1 MITPNIDLPETL
13 RALLAQADSLP
24 AAQLQASTGM
34 SQASVSMALS
44 QLGLAVH
51 KLGAARST
59 RYALTQPI
67 LGLAAQQPVRYGA
80 DAGNGLFG
88 LLTLL
93 HNGDVHV
100 RGPGRSE
107 WLGHNAL
114 PWFLSSLRPQGFL
127 GREYTKLRP
136 DFPPDPDDWTVPQVL
151 YMAANHVIESPGAFD
166 IGVNRSVYVDPS
178 VDARDTTQ
186 LAALYDTLAS
196 HAGQGLPAGSS
207 AGGEQPKFVTQISS
221 PEVAHVIVKFSPPRG
236 TPFGERWHDLLQLEH
251 LANEVLLANGIDTA
265 HTRIIQSPQRTYLQ
279 SQRFDR
285 IGTTGKR
292 HVVAASAVHDEF
304 VKAPRLHWVATC
316 EALVAQKLL
325 PAPELRTVACTY
337 LFGQYIGNSDMHFGN
352 LSFFVDDVMKP
363 QFTVTP
369 VYDMLPMQWRP
380 NIHSGALD
388 ADPVRAQPQPVG
400 TTQEAALARQWA
412 VDYWQQ
418 ASTLPGLSAQLRQ
431 VGVVNLQRLQ
441 SQFAEV

>member
-1 MITPNIDLPETL
+1 MIVSNIDLIETL
-13 RALLAQADSLP
+13 RSLLAQADSLS
-24 AAQLQASTGM
+24 AAQLQAATGM
-34 SQASVSMALS
+34 SQASVSNALG
-44 QLGLAVH
+44 QLGAAVH

-80 DAGNGLFG
+80 EVGNGLFG

-100 RGPGRSE
+100 RGPGRAQ
-107 WLGHNAL
+107 WLGHKAL

-151 YMAANHVIESPGAFD
+151 YVAVNHVKESPGAFD
-166 IGVNRSVYVDPS
+166 IGVNRSVYIGPS
-178 VDARDTTQ
+178 VDARDATQ
-186 LAALYDTLAS
+186 LAALYDSLAS

-207 AGGEQPKFVTQISS
+207 AGGEQPKFVTQVSG
-221 PEVAHVIVKFSPPRG
+221 PEAGHVIVKFSPPRG

-251 LANEVLLANGIDTA
+251 LANEVLRANGVDAA
-265 HTRIIQSPQRTYLQ
+265 HTRLVQSPQRTYLQ

-285 IGTTGKR
+285 IGPLGKR

-304 VKAPRLHWVATC
+304 VKTPRLHWVASC
-316 EALVAQKLL
+316 EALVAHKLL
-325 PAPELRTVACTY
+325 PPQDLRTVACTY

-352 LSFFVDDVMKP
+352 LSFFVDDVTKP
-363 QFTVTP
+363 QFTATP

-400 TTQEAALARQWA
+400 YAQEAGLARQWA
-412 VDYWQQ
+412 IDYWQQ
-418 ASTLPGLSAQLRQ
+418 ASTLPGLSAALRQ
-431 VGVVNLQRLQ
+431 VSAVNVQRLQ
-441 SQFAEV
+441 SQFAGL